1 MIQSLK
7 GGNYMSKELGNRI
20 SISLEKSNMQQKE
33 LAARIGITE
42 AVISRY
48 ISGDREP
55 KPEMLA
61 NIATALNTTSDYL
74 LGIEHDEFNFPRV
87 RRIIARNASDMT
99 DEEKKA
105 LINALF
111 GED

>member
-1 MIQSLK
+1 MGKDLGLRIAESLQKK
-7 GGNYMSKELGNRI
+7 GMT
-20 SISLEKSNMQQKE
+20 QKE
-33 LAARIGITE
+33 LSERIGVTE

-61 NIATALNTTSDYL
+61 NIATALHTTSDFL
-74 LGIEHDEFNFPRV
+74 LGIENDEFNHS
-87 RRIIARNASDMT
+87 RICRMIARNASNMT
-99 DEEKKA
+99 EQEKRE

-111 GED
+111 GEE

>member
-1 MIQSLK
+1 
-7 GGNYMSKELGNRI
+7 MSKEFGKRI
-20 SISLEKSNMQQKE
+20 YELLKKRHMQQKE
-33 LAARIGITE
+33 LAERVGITE
-42 AVISRY
+42 AVVSRY

-55 KPEMLA
+55 KPDMLA

-74 LGIEHDEFNFPRV
+74 LGIENDEFNFPRV
-87 RRIIARNASDMT
+87 RRIIARNASAMT

-111 GED
+111 GEE